1 VVIDT
6 LIHSI
11 SKLFTSCIAS
21 QDRIIAITH
30 PIAVTTTDSIK
41 NCVIISLF
49 NAQIAFLIQ
58 ISLVLSVTET
68 SIIFITP
75 IHPTSKEIEPIA
87 ANKYV
92 KMDIASSIA
101 SHIADNE
108 ETENPAKSICEILYF
123 LIRKYF
129 ILFCRSF
136 TSSSYPKITVML
148 EILDDELIFC

>member
-1 VVIDT
+1 MYYSNLRASIGCNSAAFLAGPIHDTIQIMNVNVVAKTTTLHVIET

-21 QDRIIAITH
+21 QDNIIAIIH

-41 NCVIISLF
+41 NCVMISAF

-68 SIIFITP
+68 SIIFITQ

-92 KMDIASSIA
+92 KMDIALSIA
-101 SHIADNE
+101 SPIADRE
-108 ETENPAKSICEILYF
+108 ETLNHAKSI
-123 LIRKYF
+123 
-129 ILFCRSF
+129 
-136 TSSSYPKITVML
+136 
-148 EILDDELIFC
+148 